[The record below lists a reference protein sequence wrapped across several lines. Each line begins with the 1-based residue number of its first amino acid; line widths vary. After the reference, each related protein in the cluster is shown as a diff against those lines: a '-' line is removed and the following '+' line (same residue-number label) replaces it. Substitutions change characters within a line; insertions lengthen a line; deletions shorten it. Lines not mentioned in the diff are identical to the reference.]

1 MLWGPRSPSHYAK
14 IREVGVLYLFS
25 LRFGDMRTLKPS
37 QFTKIIYLILETFK
51 GRLRTENTIGRSL
64 Y

>member
-14 IREVGVLYLFS
+14 IREVGVLYLLS
-25 LRFGDMRTLKPS
+25 LSFGDIIRTLKPS

-51 GRLRTENTIGRSL
+51 G
-64 Y
+64 